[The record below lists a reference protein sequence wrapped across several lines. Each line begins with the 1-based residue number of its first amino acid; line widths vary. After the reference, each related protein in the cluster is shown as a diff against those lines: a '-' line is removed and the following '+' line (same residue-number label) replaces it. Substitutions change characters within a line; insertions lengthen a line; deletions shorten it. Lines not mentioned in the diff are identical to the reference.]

1 MWEVFSVERK
11 IPAEAFGCRTKF
23 GSFTYIMCKRG
34 EDNQDGTGTESF
46 CREYQEA
53 SFGSSAEYERIYEIR
68 LRVGTTGISLL

>member
-1 MWEVFSVERK
+1 MERK

-53 SFGSSAEYERIYEIR
+53 SFGSSAE
-68 LRVGTTGISLL
+68 L